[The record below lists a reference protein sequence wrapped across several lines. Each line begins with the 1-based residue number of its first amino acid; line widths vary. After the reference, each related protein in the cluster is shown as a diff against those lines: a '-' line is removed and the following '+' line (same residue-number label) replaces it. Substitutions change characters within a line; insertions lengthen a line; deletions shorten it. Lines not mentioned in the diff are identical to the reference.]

1 MIKNAQWIR
10 EMATLMID
18 PFIENQVRVL
28 EIKKPYMEDHY
39 PERKIS
45 FGEMNTGLT
54 HKVISYG
61 TGSYGYDLRL
71 SPKDFR
77 VFRHIPGQVLN
88 PKAFN
93 PNFLYQAELLS
104 CEYGDYFILPHHTYA
119 LGVSLE
125 RLDIPENIEVI
136 FIGKSTY
143 ARAGIIV
150 NMTPGEAGWKGHL
163 TIEISNSSD
172 ADAMIF
178 ANEGICQALFFEGEP
193 TDIVYNNLRKYQNQS
208 EEVTLARV

>member
-10 EMATLMID
+10 KQSGMIV
-18 PFIENQVRVL
+18 PLVENQIREMYACTQQIALANKTDVR
-28 EIKKPYMEDHY
+28 
-39 PERKIS
+39 
-45 FGEMNTGLT
+45 
-54 HKVISYG
+54 KVISYG
-61 TGSYGYDLRL
+61 CGSYGYDLRL

-93 PNFLYQAELLS
+93 PEFLYNAELNHNG
-104 CEYGDYFILPHHTYA
+104 YGDYFILPHHTYG

-125 RLDIPENIEVI
+125 YLAIPENIEVV

-178 ANEGICQALFFEGEP
+178 ANEGICQALFFEGEQ
-193 TDIVYNNLRKYQNQS
+193 TDIVYNDSRKYQNQT
-208 EEVTLARV
+208 ETVTLARV

>member
-10 EMATLMID
+10 EQIGMITPLLNNQIREVIRFDDATED
-18 PFIENQVRVL
+18 EPRTYKAQ
-28 EIKKPYMEDHY
+28 KP
-39 PERKIS
+39 
-45 FGEMNTGLT
+45 L
-54 HKVISYG
+54 KVISYG
-61 TGSYGYDLRL
+61 CGSYGYDLRL

-88 PKAFN
+88 PKNFN
-93 PNFLYQAELLS
+93 PEFLYNAELNHN
-104 CEYGDYFILPHHTYA
+104 EYGDYFILPHHTYG

-125 RLDIPENIEVI
+125 YLAIPENIEVI

-193 TDIVYNNLRKYQNQS
+193 TDIVYDEKRKYQNQT
-208 EEVTLARV
+208 EMVTLARV

>member
-10 EMATLMID
+10 EQNGFMIN
-18 PFIENQVRVL
+18 PFVDNQIREVCACTQQIALANGNDSR
-28 EIKKPYMEDHY
+28 
-39 PERKIS
+39 
-45 FGEMNTGLT
+45 
-54 HKVISYG
+54 KVISYG
-61 TGSYGYDLRL
+61 CGSYGYDLRL

-77 VFRHIPGQVLN
+77 VFQHIPGQVLN
-88 PKAFN
+88 PKAFDSE
-93 PNFLYQAELLS
+93 FLYNAELQHN
-104 CEYGDYFILPHHTYA
+104 EYGDYFILPHHTYG

-125 RLDIPENIEVI
+125 YIAIPENIEVV

-193 TDIVYNNLRKYQNQS
+193 TDIIYNDTRKYQNQS
-208 EEVTLARV
+208 EQVTLARV

>member
-10 EMATLMID
+10 EQTSMIV
-18 PFIENQVRVL
+18 PLIENQIREVYACTQQIALANKTDVR
-28 EIKKPYMEDHY
+28 
-39 PERKIS
+39 
-45 FGEMNTGLT
+45 
-54 HKVISYG
+54 KVISYG
-61 TGSYGYDLRL
+61 CGSYGYDLRL

-88 PKAFN
+88 PKNFN
-93 PNFLYQAELLS
+93 PEFLYNAELNHN
-104 CEYGDYFILPHHTYA
+104 EYGSYFILPHHTYG

-125 RLDIPENIEVI
+125 YLAIPENIEVI

-143 ARAGIIV
+143 TRAGIIV

-193 TDIVYNNLRKYQNQS
+193 TDIVYDEKRKYQNQT
-208 EEVTLARV
+208 ETVTLARV

>member
-1 MIKNAQWIR
+1 MIKNAQWIIAQG
-10 EMATLMID
+10 ESLIK
-18 PFIENQVRVL
+18 PFVLDKVRKITSVNEGGNTYVL
-28 EIKKPYMEDHY
+28 SMPVDA
-39 PERKIS
+39 IS
-45 FGEMNTGLT
+45 FGVSGF
-54 HKVISYG
+54 
-61 TGSYGYDLRL
+61 GYDLRL
-71 SPKDFR
+71 SPKQFK
-77 VFRHIPGQVLN
+77 VFRHIPGQIIN
-88 PKAFN
+88 PKKFN
-93 PNFLYQAELLS
+93 PSFLYDAELNHSLD
-104 CEYGDYFILPHHTYA
+104 GDYFILPHHSYA

-125 RLDIPENIEVI
+125 YINIPDNIEVI

-193 TDIVYNNLRKYQNQS
+193 TDIVYNDSRKYQDQT
-208 EEVTLARV
+208 EMVTLARV